1 MHFRNS
7 TIIGSALG
15 KDVAKWVAKYHFRP
29 VE

>member
-7 TIIGSALG
+7 TIIGSEMG
-15 KDVAKWVAKYHFRP
+15 KDVAKWVAKNYFRP